1 MLINFDK
8 IKSCKAY
15 RLFVQFFK
23 FGIVGI
29 SNTLISLAVYY
40 IFVFINKEL
49 YIIGN
54 IAGFLISTINAYF
67 WNNRFVFKNK
77 DKTKENNPRKKI
89 IKTYI
94 SYGFTLLLGTA
105 LIAIQV
111 EALEIDEKIAPVI
124 NLIITVP
131 INFLLNK
138 LWVYRN
144 KKKKTE
150 E

>member
-1 MLINFDK
+1 MNFEK
-8 IKSCKAY
+8 IGFGKA
-15 RLFVQFFK
+15 RKLFAQFIK
-23 FGIVGI
+23 FGIVGV

-49 YIIGN
+49 YIVGS

-67 WNNRFVFKNK
+67 WNNKFVFKSK
-77 DKTKENNPRKKI
+77 DKVKENDSKRKI

-105 LIAIQV
+105 LLAFEV
-111 EALEIDEKIAPVI
+111 EVLEVNEKIAPVI
-124 NLIITVP
+124 NLFITVP

-138 LWVYRN
+138 LWIYRD